1 MNGTAS
7 CSLKVFLFLVISCNI
22 NHFHHTI
29 KWYMFPSLYICS
41 SPSCA
46 WHISAHSCLKFD
58 TNGGSSACRIWEHHL
73 FFEISFLKI
82 TVYFKNIFCGHIT
95 IVPKTEKRWWKL
107 IFYKG
112 PNGKNGKGK
121 KYFLWAQES
130 TVEICVLSKDSLCIW
145 SCTIILLF
153 VKIKFMEFCLMFWH
167 NNIKLYDT
175 RII

>member
-82 TVYFKNIFCGHIT
+82 TVYFKNIFLWAHNNSSKNWKKVMEIDFF
-95 IVPKTEKRWWKL
+95 IKAQMERMAKEKSISFELRNQLLKYVFYPKTRSVYEVVPL
-107 IFYKG
+107 FY
-112 PNGKNGKGK
+112 
-121 KYFLWAQES
+121 Y
-130 TVEICVLSKDSLCIW
+130 LSKSNSW
-145 SCTIILLF
+145 NS
-153 VKIKFMEFCLMFWH
+153 V
-167 NNIKLYDT
+167 
-175 RII
+175 